1 MSSAS
6 LECTYQDEATG
17 ICCRN
22 TEVNTF
28 VLRKK
33 DDELYVRYYV
43 ACKDHYL
50 LIKEKNENAGFS
62 VFLYKYSNKDKFYDS
77 FNETD
82 LQEIDFS
89 I

>member
-1 MSSAS
+1 M
-6 LECTYQDEATG
+6 
-17 ICCRN
+17 
-22 TEVNTF
+22 
-28 VLRKK
+28 
-33 DDELYVRYYV
+33 